1 MQDVADKIGETFLNQ
16 KAYILVPI
24 YPKDLLM
31 YQPVL
36 SKFGGEIDQQQD
48 LMFNYAQLSG
58 RFDYDSNYI
67 NMNSCIMNLKTSI
80 LQLTDRIYVDK
91 PIKKQKEVPMQRQRD
106 LSQTFVDNKII
117 NLKTFKQKPKAD
129 AKKEEDNQMRQT
141 VSNI

>member
-1 MQDVADKIGETFLNQ
+1 M
-16 KAYILVPI
+16 PI

-48 LMFNYAQLSG
+48 MMFNYAQLSG

-91 PIKKQKEVPMQRQRD
+91 PIKKQKEVPMQR
-106 LSQTFVDNKII
+106 
-117 NLKTFKQKPKAD
+117 
-129 AKKEEDNQMRQT
+129 
-141 VSNI
+141 